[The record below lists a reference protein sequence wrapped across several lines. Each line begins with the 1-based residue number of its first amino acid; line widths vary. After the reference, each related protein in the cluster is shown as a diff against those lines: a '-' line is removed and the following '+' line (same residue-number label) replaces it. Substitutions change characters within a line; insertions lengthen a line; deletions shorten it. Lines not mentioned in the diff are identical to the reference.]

1 MQVALVVFAYFIGSI
16 PFGLIIGRLAGKDVR
31 RTGSGNIGATN
42 VLRAAGKA
50 AGVITL
56 LLDVGKGYAAVAV
69 AEHFSDPD
77 HISPLICGV
86 AALVGHCFS
95 VFLRFRGGKGV
106 ATGLGIFLG
115 IAPFYVIFA
124 LGAFLAVATLTRL
137 VSAGSIAGALT
148 MPIALWIGGASS
160 TRIGVA
166 AAMAAL
172 IIAKHHANIAR
183 LVRGQESR
191 LGGGPPLRRS
201 R

>member
-1 MQVALVVFAYFIGSI
+1 MQVALVVLAYFLGSV

-56 LLDVGKGYAAVAV
+56 LLDMTKGYAAVAV
-69 AEHFSDPD
+69 AEQFSSS
-77 HISPLICGV
+77 HHALPLICGV
-86 AALVGHCFS
+86 AALVGHCFP

-124 LGAFLAVATLTRL
+124 LGAFLAIVTLTRF

-160 TRIGVA
+160 IRIGVA

-172 IIAKHHANIAR
+172 IIVKHHANIAR
-183 LVRGQESR
+183 LIKGQENR
-191 LGGGPPLRRS
+191 LGGEPPLP
-201 R
+201 

>member
-1 MQVALVVFAYFIGSI
+1 MQLALVIFAYFLGSV

-31 RTGSGNIGATN
+31 TTGSGNIGATN

-56 LLDVGKGYAAVAV
+56 LLDVAKGYAAVAV
-69 AEHFSDPD
+69 AEQFSSP
-77 HISPLICGV
+77 HHALPLICGA
-86 AALVGHCFS
+86 AALVGHCFP

-124 LGAFLAVATLTRL
+124 LGAFLAVVTLTRL
-137 VSAGSIAGALT
+137 VSAGSIAGALA

-160 TRIGVA
+160 ARIGVA

-183 LVRGQESR
+183 LTRGQESR
-191 LGGGPPLRRS
+191 LGGEPPLP
-201 R
+201 